1 MSVEDSWEVIHDWLA
16 FHHPTMLGLLRG
28 PAKKAEFGKL
38 EKTLG
43 VTLPDSFKE
52 SYLIHDGSDP
62 VSGVLV
68 GLPLMPL
75 AEIGRVW
82 ASWAGIADDEDL
94 VQELS
99 EDLSSHP
106 KGAVQPLYAHRG
118 WVPFAGDSQNF
129 VALDFAPGPK
139 GTAGQVINAG
149 RDDEVRHAI
158 ASTFEGFMA
167 FVAGLFTAGR
177 VAANPDEPK
186 DAPKW
191 LGVAGM
197 NADLLTG
204 LPDLLKRK
212 K

>member
-1 MSVEDSWEVIHDWLA
+1 
-16 FHHPTMLGLLRG
+16 MLGLLRG
-28 PAKKAEFGKL
+28 PAKPAEFRTL

-43 VTLPDSFKE
+43 VTLPDDFKE
-52 SYLIHDGSDP
+52 SYLIHNGSDP

-68 GLPLMPL
+68 GLPLMSL
-75 AEIGRVW
+75 AEIGRAWETW
-82 ASWAGIADDEDL
+82 ADIAADEDL

-139 GTAGQVINAG
+139 GAAGQVINAG

-158 ASTFEGFMA
+158 AGTFAGFME

-177 VAANPDEPK
+177 VAVNPDEPK

-191 LGVAGM
+191 LGVAKKK
-197 NADLLTG
+197 ADLLTG
-204 LPDLLKRK
+204 LPDLLKATK
-212 K
+212 KKR